1 MRLTLTRRC
10 RECGCDDRH
19 ACIDQGLPCYWVS
32 ADLCSACARLAMVA
46 QEEQPRRARKVSVG
60 SRVFPP
66 LNNSRR
72 LESAFRGTE
81 TRMVLALRRNAGA
94 GVAMPAGFARSAP
107 SAYKVR

>member
-19 ACIDQGLPCYWVS
+19 ACIDQGLPCYWVGE
-32 ADLCSACARLAMVA
+32 DLCSACARLAMVA
-46 QEEQPRRARKVSVG
+46 QEELGRARKASVG
-60 SRVFPP
+60 GRAFPP
-66 LNNSRR
+66 QNNFRR
-72 LESAFRGTE
+72 ERDIRESGPR
-81 TRMVLALRRNAGA
+81 RVLALRRNAGA

>member
-1 MRLTLTRRC
+1 MMFIRKC
-10 RECGCDDRH
+10 RECGCDDLH
-19 ACIDQGLPCYWVS
+19 ACIDQGVPCHWVS

-46 QEEQPRRARKVSVG
+46 QEEQGKRGRKVSVG

-81 TRMVLALRRNAGA
+81 TRKVLALRRNAGA
-94 GVAMPAGFARSAP
+94 VLARIAGFARSAP